1 MTAVPTEPEGV
12 LPAPAKPVP
21 AIDAPSRPF
30 FDGALQGR
38 LMIRRCRSCGT
49 FMWPAGGIGMP
60 LRPRCVACFSGDLEW
75 AQASGKGTLYS
86 YVVMHQL
93 YDPAFADEVPYNIS
107 IVELEEG
114 ARMMTNVVGCQN
126 DDLQIGMPLE
136 VTFEQVSDEV
146 ALPKFRPQ
154 AEA

>member
-21 AIDAPSRPF
+21 VVDAPSRPF
-30 FDGALQGR
+30 FEGALEGR
-38 LMIRRCRSCGT
+38 LLIRRCRACGT

-75 AQASGKGTLYS
+75 AQAGGTATLYS
-86 YVVMHQL
+86 FVVMHQV
-93 YDPAFADEVPYNIS
+93 YDPAFADDVPYNIS

-114 ARMMTNVVGCQN
+114 VRMMTNVVECPNEQ
-126 DDLQIGMPLE
+126 LEIGMPLE
-136 VTFEQVSDEV
+136 VTFEQLSDEV
-146 ALPKFRPQ
+146 ALPKFRRRP
-154 AEA
+154 EE